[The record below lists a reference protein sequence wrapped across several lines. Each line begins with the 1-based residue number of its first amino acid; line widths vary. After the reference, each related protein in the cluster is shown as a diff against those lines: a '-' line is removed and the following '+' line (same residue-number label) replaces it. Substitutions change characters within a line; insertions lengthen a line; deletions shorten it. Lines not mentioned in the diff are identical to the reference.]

1 MVVVLLGYMASG
13 KSTIGRILA
22 KNLNYTFIDL
32 DDYIEEK
39 EKNTI
44 SDIFKFNGEIY
55 FRKVETIYLKEVI
68 EQNNNI
74 VLSLGGGTPCY
85 SNNINVL
92 LNNENV
98 TTIYLK
104 ATVTTLVNRLEKEK
118 TMRPLISHLAKQDDL
133 MEFVG
138 KHLFERSSYYNQANI
153 TITLDGKQKEET
165 LEDILLNLF

>member
-55 FRKVETIYLKEVI
+55 FRKVETDYLKEVI
-68 EQNNNI
+68 EQNNNV

-98 TTIYLK
+98 TTFYLK
-104 ATVTTLVNRLEKEK
+104 ATVATLVGRLENEK
-118 TMRPLISHLAKQDDL
+118 TTRPLIAHLATQEDL

-153 TITLDGKQKEET
+153 TITLDGK
-165 LEDILLNLF
+165 LIEDTIQEILLNLF